1 MLSSALFLNRW
12 LAVLVGHLPTDLG
25 NLGAHLE
32 HDPLDAAPGRKIATR
47 RAPQAR
53 QMRQHHA
60 TKTVNQL
67 VIPLPNDWSRMRIL
81 LVE

>member
-1 MLSSALFLNRW
+1 MFIERRLTA
-12 LAVLVGHLPTDLG
+12 LVGHLLADGRYFGT
-25 NLGAHLE
+25 HLE
-32 HDPLDAAPGRKIATR
+32 HDPLDAAPGRKIVTR
-47 RAPQAR
+47 RAPRWQAR

>member
-25 NLGAHLE
+25 NLGATRSMLRRV
-32 HDPLDAAPGRKIATR
+32 AKIATR
-47 RAPQAR
+47 RAPRWQAR